1 MMASTASKTLRVL
14 MPGLLLP
21 ALMAHAGGWAV
32 ITVDD
37 LPDYVEAA
45 KPVTLSFTVRQHGVT
60 PLDQLTPSIRATSG
74 RLTANGTVR
83 SADGAG
89 HYTASLTFPSAGDW
103 SVSSLARPAAASS
116 CR

>member
-1 MMASTASKTLRVL
+1 MMASTASKALRVL
-14 MPGLLLP
+14 VPGLLLS

-45 KPVTLSFTVRQHGVT
+45 KPVTLSFIVRQHGVT
-60 PLDQLTPSIRATSG
+60 LLDQLTPSIRATSG

-83 SADGAG
+83 SAAAPG
-89 HYTASLTFPSAGDW
+89 TTPPRSPSP
-103 SVSSLARPAAASS
+103 ARATGRSRSRADSA
-116 CR
+116 RAT